1 MCKQW
6 FAFIC
11 CVQERVCV
19 VSVYGVCVWCL
30 HVRVCAVCVHACAVI
45 REGHLCVL
53 LYYSP
58 SYFIETRSPLS
69 LELSWQPTVL
79 SDPLVPFFRS
89 AGVIGT
95 CVDIPGF
102 LCYTEDLNLG
112 LYVST
117 ESVIAH

>member
-1 MCKQW
+1 M
-6 FAFIC
+6 
-11 CVQERVCV
+11 

-30 HVRVCAVCVHACAVI
+30 HVCVCVYMHV
-45 REGHLCVL
+45 HLCVL

-58 SYFIETRSPLS
+58 SYFIETGSPLS

-79 SDPLVPFFRS
+79 SDPLVSFLHS
-89 AGVIGT
+89 AGAIGT

-102 LCYTEDLNLG
+102 LCATEDLSLG

-117 ESVIAH
+117 ESVLAH